1 MSKSP
6 RILFIAFAIFLMSNQ
21 NVFGQEKLIQSMA
34 ENVCSCVE
42 KLEAQITTDDE
53 FGKKLT
59 SCILNYV
66 ISNMEEIEEA
76 FSETGGLGDTEAMR
90 ALGMEVGKRLMDV
103 CPTTVA
109 KWMSEQPGNTEKS
122 SSPEPKKK

>member
-1 MSKSP
+1 MSTSRP
-6 RILFIAFAIFLMSNQ
+6 LLIALLLFLFSNL
-21 NVFGQEKLIQSMA
+21 NVFGQEKLIQNMA
-34 ENVCSCVE
+34 ENVCSCLEKVE
-42 KLEAQITTDDE
+42 SQITTDDE

-66 ISNMEEIEEA
+66 ISNMDEIEEA

-90 ALGMEVGKRLMDV
+90 ALGMEVGKRLIDV

-122 SSPEPKKK
+122 TSPEPKKK